1 MWVFIDF
8 DGVLRR
14 LSSAPTAF
22 DADCLN
28 HFEATVRKHDS
39 VRIAIS
45 SSWRVV
51 EPLGTL
57 RGYFSDD
64 VGARILG
71 VTPQAFDDKPHR
83 RYREIR
89 EYLRLRNEFE
99 TPWVAVD
106 DYADHF
112 PESAPLVLVDGN
124 CGFDARCAVRL
135 SRLLEIS
142 DLKMALG
149 PVV

>member
-14 LSSAPTAF
+14 LSSPPTAF
-22 DADCLN
+22 DADCLED
-28 HFEATVRKHDS
+28 FEATVRKYPA

-51 EPLGTL
+51 ERLGTL

-64 VGARILG
+64 IGARILG
-71 VTPQAFDDKPHR
+71 ITPQALDDEPYR

-89 EYLRLRNEFE
+89 EYLKMRNELE
-99 TPWVAVD
+99 TPWVAID

-124 CGFDARCAVRL
+124 RGFDARCAAKLVKRFAMFE
-135 SRLLEIS
+135 S
-142 DLKMALG
+142 ALVDVSG
-149 PVV
+149 